1 MTFPSYTKLIG
12 ALLFV
17 GISHITFAQTKARVY
32 IKKDQNGTITEET
45 REFNLSEGQDVETVL
60 KEMGILDEFGQL
72 KEGQQFSI
80 NIEKS
85 DVMEGDQ
92 NMQLRFSPIY
102 PPVPPMPPMPPMPTV
117 PMEPQAF
124 LGVMIKDFNE
134 GNDTKKVDPRVII
147 TEIVPGSAAETAGLQ
162 AGDIILKIDKQEIH
176 TFDDVVNNIKS
187 HNPGDEVKVEYL
199 REGKK
204 KSLKTAL
211 GAKEPEPF
219 MQFNNEMPPVPFD
232 NFLRDFEFN
241 IDADSITIPC
251 PDARIS
257 PCDSLRICQPFSWKQ
272 EGFEL
277 QQTAF
282 LGVTPG
288 EENGEPGA
296 LIETVIEGS
305 AAQEMELQP
314 GDIVL
319 SIDGVIVNEFND
331 LADYIKKA
339 QPHQEVTIVIIRDN
353 KQKEIKGQ
361 LGSREV
367 SGKDDFRI
375 FHDFKGMDEDGQ
387 YFYDYEFDVNE
398 EDLELQMEKLL
409 EQLSQQE
416 QQIDEQQ
423 QAIEE
428 RLQRLRENRESIEIV
443 IEIADISKEEADQ
456 VNKKASPKLSTSN
469 DLNLDRISF
478 FPNPS
483 AGLVNLNFTTTQTGE
498 ITISL
503 FDGNGSTLF
512 FEQLKNFSG
521 EYNNQIDLNNQPNG
535 TYYLQ
540 ILQNGKAYSKKLV
553 KGE

>member
-1 MTFPSYTKLIG
+1 MTFPSCTKLLS

-17 GISHITFAQTKARVY
+17 GISHVTFSQTKARVY

-92 NMQLRFSPIY
+92 NMHLRFSPNF
-102 PPVPPMPPMPPMPTV
+102 PPMPPMSPMPVV

-124 LGVMIKDFNE
+124 LGVMLKDFNE
-134 GNDTKKVDPRVII
+134 GNETKKIERRVMI
-147 TEIVPGSAAETAGLQ
+147 TETVPGSAAEQCGLEP
-162 AGDIILKIDKQEIH
+162 GDIILKIDKQDIY
-176 TFDDVVNNIKS
+176 TFDQVVNLIKS
-187 HNPGDEVKVEYL
+187 HTPGDEVKIEYM

-204 KSLKTAL
+204 KSTKTNL
-211 GAKEPEPF
+211 GAKDPEPF
-219 MQFNNEMPPVPFD
+219 MQYNNEMPPVPFD
-232 NFLRDFEFN
+232 NFMRDFGFN

-251 PDARIS
+251 PDARLA
-257 PCDSLRICQPFSWKQ
+257 PCDSLRICQPFSWRQ

-277 QQTAF
+277 HETAF

-288 EENGEPGA
+288 DENGEPGA
-296 LIETVIEGS
+296 LIESVIEGS
-305 AAQEMELQP
+305 AAEEMELQP

-319 SIDGVIVNEFND
+319 SIDGVVVNEFND
-331 LADYIKKA
+331 LASYIKKA
-339 QPHQEVTIVIIRDN
+339 KPHQTVSIKVLRDG
-353 KQKEIKGQ
+353 KEKEIKGK
-361 LGSREV
+361 LGAREV

-398 EDLELQMEKLL
+398 EDLEWQMEKLL

-416 QQIDEQQ
+416 MQIDEQQ
-423 QAIEE
+423 QQIEE
-428 RLQRLRENRESIEIV
+428 RLQRIRENRESIEIV
-443 IEIADISKEEADQ
+443 IEIGDISKEEADA
-456 VNKKASPKLSTSN
+456 VNKKASPKLSTTN

-483 AGLVNLNFTTTQTGE
+483 AGLVNLNFTSTQTGD

-503 FDGNGSTLF
+503 FDNNGSTLF
-512 FEQLKNFSG
+512 FEQLNNFTG
-521 EYNNQIDLNNQPNG
+521 EYSNQIDLNTQPNG

>member
-1 MTFPSYTKLIG
+1 MTFSSITKLFA

-17 GISHITFAQTKARVY
+17 SISPLAFSQTKARVY
-32 IKKDQNGTITEET
+32 IKKDQNGTVTEET

-92 NMQLRFSPIY
+92 NMQLRFSPNF
-102 PPVPPMPPMPPMPTV
+102 PPMPPMPPMPAV

-124 LGVMIKDFNE
+124 LGVMLKDFNSGE
-134 GNDTKKVDPRVII
+134 ATKKVDPRVMI
-147 TEIVPGSAAETAGLQ
+147 TEIVPGSAAEQCGLQ
-162 AGDIILKIDKQEIH
+162 AGDIILKIDKQDIH
-176 TFDDVVNNIKS
+176 SFDEVVSLIKS
-187 HNPGDEVKVEYL
+187 HNPGDEIKIEYL
-199 REGKK
+199 RQNKK
-204 KSLKTAL
+204 KSAKTVL
-211 GAKEPEPF
+211 GAKDPEPF
-219 MQFNNEMPPVPFD
+219 MPYNNEMPPVPFD
-232 NFLRDFEFN
+232 DFMRGFEFN

-251 PDARIS
+251 PDARTA
-257 PCDSLRICQPFSWKQ
+257 PCDSLRICQPFSWNQ

-277 QQTAF
+277 RETAF

-288 EENGEPGA
+288 DENGEPGA
-296 LIETVIEGS
+296 LIESVIEES
-305 AAQEMELQP
+305 AAEKMELRA
-314 GDIVL
+314 GDIIL
-319 SIDGVIVNEFND
+319 SIDGMPIEEFND

-339 QPHQEVTIVIIRDN
+339 QPHQEVTLLIIRDG
-353 KQKEIKGQ
+353 KEKEIKGA
-361 LGSREV
+361 LGAREV

-398 EDLELQMEKLL
+398 EDIERQMEKLL
-409 EQLSQQE
+409 EQLMQQE
-416 QQIDEQQ
+416 MQIDEQQ

-428 RLQRLRENRESIEIV
+428 RLQQLRENRESIEIV
-443 IEIADISKEEADQ
+443 IEIADISDEEADQ
-456 VNKKASPKLSTSN
+456 VNKKASPKLSTNN

-478 FPNPS
+478 FPNPN
-483 AGLVNLNFTTTQTGE
+483 AGLVNLNFTTMETGDV
-498 ITISL
+498 TISL
-503 FDGNGSTLF
+503 FDANGSTVF

-521 EYNNQIDLNNQPNG
+521 EYTNQLDLNTQPNG

-540 ILQNGKAYSKKLV
+540 LLQNGKAYSKKLV